1 MEYYPIFLDLK
12 GRPCLVI
19 GGGPVAERK
28 VEKLLEAGAEV
39 TLISPS
45 ITDRLRVW
53 AAAEKIC
60 HKARAY
66 HYGDLA
72 PFQLA
77 FVATDDAAVNMSVK
91 REGEERGVWV
101 NVADDPSHCDFI
113 LPSVLRRGDLVVA
126 VATGGSSPALSRAIR
141 EELER
146 YFTEEYA
153 LLSEIVAEV
162 RRELRERGISATPE
176 IWGRALNGSLRSLV
190 QRRDIEGAKRY
201 LREQVSGH
209 AA

>member
-1 MEYYPIFLDLK
+1 MGYYPIFLELQ

-19 GGGPVAERK
+19 GGGSVAERK

-39 TLISPS
+39 TLIGPS
-45 ITDRLRVW
+45 VTERLR
-53 AAAEKIC
+53 ALAESEIIC
-60 HKARAY
+60 HKGRVY
-66 HYGDLA
+66 QHGDLA

-77 FVATDDAAVNMSVK
+77 FAAADDAAVNAAVK

-101 NVADDPSHCDFI
+101 NVADDPAHCDFI

-146 YFTEEYA
+146 YFTEDYA
-153 LLSEIVAEV
+153 ILSEIVAEV
-162 RRELRERGISATPE
+162 RRELRERGISAPPE
-176 IWGRALNGSLRSLV
+176 IWGRALNGSLRNLV
-190 QRRDIEGAKRY
+190 QCRDIEGAKRY
-201 LREQVSGH
+201 LRKQVS
-209 AA
+209 A

>member
-1 MEYYPIFLDLK
+1 MGYYPIFLDLQ

-19 GGGPVAERK
+19 GGGSVAERK
-28 VEKLLEAGAEV
+28 VEKLLNAGAEV

-45 ITDRLRVW
+45 VTDRLKVW
-53 AAAEKIC
+53 SDAQKIC

-66 HYGDLA
+66 HHGDLA

-77 FVATDDAAVNMSVK
+77 FAATDDADVNAAVK

-101 NVADDPSHCDFI
+101 NVADDPAHCDFT
-113 LPSVLRRGDLVVA
+113 LPSVLRRGELVVA

-146 YFTEEYA
+146 YFTEDYVI
-153 LLSEIVAEV
+153 LSEIVAEV
-162 RRELRERGISATPE
+162 RRELRERGISAPAE
-176 IWGRALNGSLRSLV
+176 IWGRALNGSVRELI
-190 QRRDIEGAKRY
+190 QARDIEGAKRC
-201 LREQVSGH
+201 LLEQVS
-209 AA
+209 A